1 MSTRDSH
8 LVKRLGHYALW
19 PAPAVVISYV
29 LSSLA
34 LSPRGYFESG
44 PPQLHKSQAPRP
56 HPPPKGTST
65 MHHHTTPC
73 LAPRRPAPRRRTLLT
88 AGAAALTLLVAGCGT
103 SGTDAHRIRVGVSG
117 DAAEWDVLAKEAK
130 KRGLDVEVV
139 PFDDYSLPNKALAAG
154 DIELNA
160 FQHLVFLAQS
170 NTENGTD
177 IVPLAPTTVVP
188 MGLYS
193 KKAERLTDLPD
204 GARIAHP
211 NDPANEGR
219 ALRLLARAKLI
230 ELKPGTGLYATAD
243 DISANPHHLRFTP
256 VNAQQTPRLL
266 ADVDAAVINDGV
278 AALSGIR
285 AETALFKDD
294 PHSPDIRP
302 YLNVIAAR
310 AAERDNPDYAEIVK
324 LYAGRAV
331 QDEARRNSNGTAV
344 HLDLSATEL
353 AGELAR
359 VAKQLK
365 GAS

>member
-1 MSTRDSH
+1 M
-8 LVKRLGHYALW
+8 
-19 PAPAVVISYV
+19 
-29 LSSLA
+29 
-34 LSPRGYFESG
+34 
-44 PPQLHKSQAPRP
+44 
-56 HPPPKGTST
+56 
-65 MHHHTTPC
+65 HHTTPYT
-73 LAPRRPAPRRRTLLT
+73 ATRRPAPRRSRAPRRRALLAAT
-88 AGAAALTLLVAGCGT
+88 AATALTLLVAGCGA
-103 SGTDAHRIRVGVSG
+103 SGSAAHRIRVGVSG
-117 DAAEWDVLAKEAK
+117 DSAEWDVLAKEAK
-130 KRGLDVEVV
+130 KQGLDVEVV

-177 IVPLAPTTVVP
+177 IVPLAPTSVVP

-193 KKAERLTDLPD
+193 KKAKKLADLPD

-230 ELKPGTGLYATAD
+230 ELKKGTGLYATAD
-243 DISANPHHLRFTP
+243 DIAANPHHLRLTP

-278 AALSGIR
+278 ASLSGIR

-294 PHSPDIRP
+294 PHSPDVRP

-310 AAERDNPDYAEIVK
+310 AEDRNNPDYAKVIK
-324 LYAGRAV
+324 LYAGKPV
-331 QDEARRNSNGTAV
+331 QDEARRTSNGTAV
-344 HLDLSATEL
+344 HLDLSAAEL
-353 AGELAR
+353 AEELAR
-359 VAKQLK
+359 VDRQLK
-365 GAS
+365 GTS

>member
-1 MSTRDSH
+1 MHHTAPH
-8 LVKRLGHYALW
+8 
-19 PAPAVVISYV
+19 PAARRP
-29 LSSLA
+29 
-34 LSPRGYFESG
+34 ESG
-44 PPQLHKSQAPRP
+44 RP
-56 HPPPKGTST
+56 
-65 MHHHTTPC
+65 
-73 LAPRRPAPRRRTLLT
+73 AAPRRRALLAT
-88 AGAAALTLLVAGCGT
+88 AAATALTLLVAGCGT
-103 SGTDAHRIRVGVSG
+103 AGSQAHRIRVGVSG
-117 DAAEWDVLAKEAK
+117 DSTEWDVLAEEAK
-130 KRGLDVEVV
+130 KQGLDVEVV

-177 IVPLAPTTVVP
+177 IVPLAPTSVVP

-193 KKAERLTDLPD
+193 KKAKRLADLPD

-230 ELKPGTGLYATAD
+230 ELKKGTGLYATAD
-243 DISANPHHLRFTP
+243 DIAANPHHLRFTP

-278 AALSGIR
+278 ASLSGIR
-285 AETALFKDD
+285 AQTALFKDD
-294 PHSPDIRP
+294 PQSPEIRP

-310 AAERDNPDYAEIVK
+310 AKDRDNPDYAKVVK
-324 LYAGRAV
+324 LYASKPV
-331 QDEARRNSNGTAV
+331 QDEARRTSNGTAV
-344 HLDLSATEL
+344 HLNLSAAEL
-353 AGELAR
+353 AAELAR
-359 VAKQLK
+359 VDRQLK

>member
-1 MSTRDSH
+1 MHHRTTT
-8 LVKRLGHYALW
+8 A
-19 PAPAVVISYV
+19 
-29 LSSLA
+29 
-34 LSPRGYFESG
+34 
-44 PPQLHKSQAPRP
+44 
-56 HPPPKGTST
+56 PPPGT
-65 MHHHTTPC
+65 
-73 LAPRRPAPRRRTLLT
+73 RRPTAPRRRALL
-88 AGAAALTLLVAGCGT
+88 AGAVATALALLVAGCGAAG
-103 SGTDAHRIRVGVSG
+103 SQAHRVRVGVSG
-117 DAAEWDVLAKEAK
+117 DSTEWDVLAKEAK
-130 KRGLDVEVV
+130 KKGLDVEVV

-170 NTENGTD
+170 NAENGTD

-188 MGLYS
+188 MGLYA
-193 KKAERLTDLPD
+193 KKVGTLADLPD

-230 ELKPGTGLYATAD
+230 TLKPGTGLFATAD
-243 DISANPHHLRFTP
+243 DIAANPRHLRFTP

-278 AALSGIR
+278 ASLSGIR
-285 AETALFKDD
+285 ADTALFKDD

-310 AAERDNPDYAEIVK
+310 AADKDNPDYAEVLK
-324 LYAGRAV
+324 LYASKPV
-331 QDEARRNSNGTAV
+331 QDEARRTSNGTAV
-344 HLDLSATEL
+344 HLDLSAAQLAAEL
-353 AGELAR
+353 SR
-359 VAKQLK
+359 VGRQLK